1 MMNYNKPEV
10 VLLGSAINAVQ
21 HQGQMVKPGTQSPD
35 SPAVLGPFTINA
47 YEADE

>member
-1 MMNYNKPEV
+1 MMKYTKPEV
-10 VLLGSAINAVQ
+10 VLLGSATKAVQ
-21 HQGQMVKPGTQSPD
+21 HQGEMVKPGQRTPD